1 MNDKKKVKEVQAEN
15 GARFREKKVPL
26 AYPYWCAA
34 AVWIFAALFVR
45 MKSIWSILIVAAVS
59 FVVFW
64 IAKAIFKPEI
74 RMEEIPFQSGNAD
87 LDSLVGE
94 LDDSVRRIE
103 AAGTALAPE
112 RPQTAEQ
119 LRKILSTVG
128 KIRECLIKDPE
139 DSKMS
144 RRFLTYYLPSTAK
157 LAEKYA
163 STLSEKA
170 ETDSANKTL
179 EAIDRSLIQ
188 IDEAFRRQYDA
199 LYENDRIDV
208 TSDIA
213 ALETMLK
220 QDNLA

>member
-1 MNDKKKVKEVQAEN
+1 MKKEKKAKEVQAES
-15 GARFREKKVPL
+15 GARFRERKVPL
-26 AYPYWCAA
+26 AYPFWAAA
-34 AVWIFAALFVR
+34 AVWVFAALFVP
-45 MKSIWSILIVAAVS
+45 MKNIWSILIVAGVS
-59 FVVFW
+59 LIVFW
-64 IAKAIFKPEI
+64 IASRIFKPETVT
-74 RMEEIPFQSGNAD
+74 EEVPFSSGNAD
-87 LDSLVGE
+87 LDSLVGT

-103 AAGTALAPE
+103 AAGTAIAPE
-112 RPQTAEQ
+112 RPETAEQ
-119 LRKILSTVG
+119 IRRILATVG

-170 ETDSANKTL
+170 DTESANKTL
-179 EAIDRSLIQ
+179 EAIDRSFVQ
-188 IDEAFRRQYDA
+188 IEEAFRRQYDA